1 MKTEIK
7 YNMKHICL
15 EIGYWTWSLL
25 QWVWSLPM
33 VESPKCLLS
42 VGPLALTYGYV
53 CVGTLE

>member
-1 MKTEIK
+1 
-7 YNMKHICL
+7 
-15 EIGYWTWSLL
+15 
-25 QWVWSLPM
+25 M